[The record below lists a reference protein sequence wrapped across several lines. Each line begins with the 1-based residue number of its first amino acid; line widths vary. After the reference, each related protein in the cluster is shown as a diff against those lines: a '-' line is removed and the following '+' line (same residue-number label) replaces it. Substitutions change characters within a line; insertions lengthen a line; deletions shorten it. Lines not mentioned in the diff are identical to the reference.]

1 MSYSRVT
8 EYMPN
13 GSYTVYCYDEGI
25 DNLDP
30 EWEYYPTTPALT
42 EAQKNRMEPFAPPTS
57 YFWRRGLLTSQS
69 VYDSDGNPAPAPGM
83 RSGNRRPR

>member
-69 VYDSDGNPAPAPGM
+69 VYDSDGNLCLLYTSDAADE
-83 RSGNRRPR
+83 